1 MAETQRRTVPLIRAD
16 ELETALA
23 FLGFQREVMVLKTE
37 GLDEEQLRRV
47 LVPTGT
53 NLLGLIRHL
62 AVSERY
68 WFGFHLTGS
77 QPAERFDFG
86 MEVPHDVTSAEVIAD
101 YRAAIAD
108 SDRAIRAAGDPEAP
122 LAELVQG
129 DRLTLRW
136 VLAHM
141 TTETARHAGHADILR
156 EQIDGTTGR

>member
-1 MAETQRRTVPLIRAD
+1 MAETQRRRVPLIGDD

-23 FLGFQREVMVLKTE
+23 FLGFQRDVMLIKTE
-37 GLDEEQLRRV
+37 DLDEEQLRRV

-68 WFGFHLTGS
+68 WFGFHLTGVR
-77 QPAERFDFG
+77 QAERFDFR
-86 MEVPHDVTSAEVIAD
+86 MEIPAGLTSADVIAD

-108 SDRAIRAAGDPEAP
+108 SDRAIRAAGDPQAP
-122 LAELVQG
+122 LAELVDG
-129 DRLTLRW
+129 ERLTLRW

-156 EQIDGTTGR
+156 EQIDGATGR